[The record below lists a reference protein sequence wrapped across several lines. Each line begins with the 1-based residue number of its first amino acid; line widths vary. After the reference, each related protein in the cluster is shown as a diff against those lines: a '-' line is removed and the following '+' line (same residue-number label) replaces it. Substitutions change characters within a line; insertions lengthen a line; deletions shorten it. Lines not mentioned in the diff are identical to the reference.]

1 MANLLTPRISATE
14 LARNLAS
21 AIDQVRVSR
30 SRLIITRG
38 NQDVAQLVPVISN
51 GATLADLDRLLKRH
65 SLSREEKRAF
75 SKDLRTIREAATLP
89 TSAWD

>member
-51 GATLADLDRLLKRH
+51 GATLADLDRLLKRNI
-65 SLSREEKRAF
+65 LSQAEKRAF
-75 SKDLRTIREAATLP
+75 SEDLRTIREAAALP
-89 TSAWD
+89 KSPWD

>member
-51 GATLADLDRLLKRH
+51 GATLAD
-65 SLSREEKRAF
+65 
-75 SKDLRTIREAATLP
+75 
-89 TSAWD
+89 